1 MFEHC
6 SSLWDGTEE
15 AQLFHQLVF
24 LNGFAP
30 FSDVF
35 LSSMER
41 VQEQLPLEI
50 AAAREVAR
58 SKVYNLRYLTPER
71 SWGPFLP
78 AGGVRNKTVLGDNM
92 KDPEFEELSRGIL
105 GLNDVAHDRD
115 GELVHVVADREEE
128 FIQRLMGPGEEAEDG
143 DYVPNEAEDSDS
155 DNGLYDE
162 NEIRLI
168 LSDGRQPDKT
178 FVSPKPHQVV
188 PDYGYLS
195 AARLLVE
202 MNLREVL
209 VLDNPSVQGPSQWNL
224 EMNRIVDAFGWL
236 QFVRMGGAPG
246 FWESWIVNSDADEG
260 EDVQLAGDVEGKH
273 DASVIDDDV
282 NEVPPD
288 AQNSKS
294 DRMKTG
300 KGKGKAKDT
309 EAYQGW
315 DWAGAAGEW
324 K

>member
-1 MFEHC
+1 MLE
-6 SSLWDGTEE
+6 LDAATWDTSEE

-30 FSDVF
+30 FSDV
-35 LSSMER
+35 LSSS
-41 VQEQLPLEI
+41 VPEQLPLEI
-50 AAAREVAR
+50 AAAREVSR
-58 SKVYNLRYLTPER
+58 SKVYNLRYLTPDR

-78 AGGVRNKTVLGDNM
+78 AGGVWNKRAALANPD
-92 KDPEFEELSRGIL
+92 FEELSRGIL
-105 GLNDVAHDRD
+105 GLGDAAHDRN
-115 GELVHVVADREEE
+115 GYLLHIVADREQEL
-128 FIQRLMGPGEEAEDG
+128 INQLMGPGEQAEDG
-143 DYVPNEAEDSDS
+143 DYVPSEADDSDS
-155 DNGLYDE
+155 DNGVYDE
-162 NEIRLI
+162 DEIRLI
-168 LSDGRQPDKT
+168 LSNGQQPDST
-178 FVSPKPHQVV
+178 FVPPKPHQVV

-209 VLDNPSVQGPSQWNL
+209 VLDNPPVLGSTRWNL

-246 FWESWIVNSDADEG
+246 FWESWMAEEG
-260 EDVQLAGDVEGKH
+260 EDVPSTAEEGMD
-273 DASVIDDDV
+273 DAIVIDV
-282 NEVPPD
+282 NGVRPD
-288 AQNSKS
+288 AQNSS
-294 DRMKTG
+294 NDRKETG
-300 KGKGKAKDT
+300 ASRGKGKAKDT